1 MFVNPSSGIMLGMEQ
16 TFRFN
21 RWQVFLGSWALFT
34 LALAPVMAGA
44 SVETMG
50 GALLPALLNL
60 VVYRKS
66 ASLLYAV
73 APGTVFCALIFAGQ
87 VYMHQP

>member
-1 MFVNPSSGIMLGMEQ
+1 MRDMEQ
-16 TFRFN
+16 AYRLN
-21 RWQVFLGSWALFT
+21 RWQIFFGSWALFT

-73 APGTVFCALIFAGQ
+73 APGAVFCALIFAGQ
-87 VYMHQP
+87 VYMHRP